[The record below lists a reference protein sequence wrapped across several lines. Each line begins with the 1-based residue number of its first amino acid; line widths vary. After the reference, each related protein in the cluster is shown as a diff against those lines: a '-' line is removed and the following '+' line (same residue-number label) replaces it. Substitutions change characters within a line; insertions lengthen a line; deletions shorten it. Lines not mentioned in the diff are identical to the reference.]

1 MFEIFKLVGSVLV
14 DTDQADKSLQKT
26 DENATSFASTLGS
39 VGKTALGVGSAIVG
53 AAATVGT
60 ATIGMA
66 KDAAATADTI
76 DKASIRMGVSKE
88 YYQELAY
95 AAGQCGVEMS
105 VMEMAG
111 KKLEGSGLDLSD
123 AMNEIMS
130 FGTESERSAKAAEL
144 FGDKVAYQL
153 SPLIEQ
159 STESYDDLIQRS
171 HDLGLIMS
179 DEAVTSGV
187 QFGDLLSDLSQ
198 SIGMLS
204 TNLGASLFPILNQLI
219 EYAIG
224 YMPQVQALVDEFAPV
239 VSGMLDALLPM
250 LFQVSEE
257 ILPVLFDTLNQLLP
271 MASQIVASV
280 LPVLI
285 ELIIELLPLA
295 LQIIESVLPLAV
307 TLLDSLMPLITAI
320 IPLLPPIVELLVA
333 IIEPLVEILTEI
345 LPPIIDIIV
354 NLIEGIIPLLVETIE
369 WLSKMV
375 KMILSETFD
384 NLKPI
389 FEGITKL
396 FKGLTEFLLGVFTND
411 WKRALNGILDIAK
424 GIINTLLGFIE
435 TCVNSVLSGINILVS
450 GAADILN
457 EIPGINIGKAFEIP
471 KLNIPKLAKGGTIS
485 QSGTVLVG
493 ENGPEL
499 LSLGQGARVNP
510 LQNNAI
516 GLSKDELKE
525 VLVDVLSS
533 YGISLELR
541 ANNDAIFNGIVKQN
555 NEFKRMHGGV
565 SAI

>member
-105 VMEMAG
+105 TMEMAG

-187 QFGDLLSDLSQ
+187 QFGDLLSDLTQ

-375 KMILSETFD
+375 KKILSETFD

-389 FEGITKL
+389 FEGITKM
-396 FKGLTEFLLGVFTND
+396 FKGLTEFLLGIFTND

-424 GIINTLLGFIE
+424 GIINLLIGYVE
-435 TCVNSVLSGINILVS
+435 VSVNSILSGINVLVS

-457 EIPGINIGKAFEIP
+457 NIPGVNIEAFEIP

-516 GLSKDELKE
+516 GISKDELKE